1 MSEQMPEGGLAAL
14 IAGAGAADA
23 GPPGGGIG
31 AGGPPPGMPASIEV
45 SDQGDTGADAGGG
58 PEARPISIL
67 HQMIQLAQDYI
78 QVEPDD
84 VDKHTMMKVLQQLQA
99 YLAKDQQ
106 DTEKAMGSSPAV
118 KSLARATRDQGGF

>member
-14 IAGAGAADA
+14 IAGAGGADA
-23 GPPGGGIG
+23 GPPEGGIG

-45 SDQGDTGADAGGG
+45 SDQGDQGDQGG